1 MPILTN
7 PETGEEIEVSVEE
20 MMEMMRNGRCSIQ
33 QVVKHADGSTTSSA
47 LYGNVFAD
55 GIDRS
60 VNIFASTSDINYP
73 AIMAARKVKEA
84 NPDAID
90 IFVMDNSDSGYEITV
105 DDTEQPIMHVMKCTK
120 ENATI
125 SRYIRDER
133 KTIGKSIDEAVV
145 NFIDGKIERSL
156 EDIQNNIILLFLFGI
171 YETRKILKERGLLQ
185 ELQALANRG
194 SGVIVTTDEEN
205 VYTRLVRGRNRPDL
219 PCMILGG
226 LFAQGLEDAEMMRP
240 YMDEMFSDMLMG
252 GMSPE
257 EMISAAE
264 AGDPDIMEH
273 LAQAY
278 LNGDDE
284 FEQDFE
290 KSTYWWEKLAS
301 TGNAIGQFNTGLHY
315 AKGAGVERDFAKAA
329 EWMRLA
335 AENGDED
342 APEVAALYAGAAEM
356 LKKAEAGDADA
367 QAEAATFYMRIGG
380 SLYQYGSDDDYAA
393 AFAWAQKAA
402 VQGSL
407 EGMYCLALCYE
418 HGRGTMVNTK
428 LAADTYEKAARAGHA
443 PSQWNYAVC
452 YFNGIGREIDWTTAY
467 TWAYQSADQS
477 YELAIENLRLQGKT
491 LAQVIETYKNPQS
504 EIKLERTQYNGR
516 ADRCENLRAGTK
528 LTYEFAEENN
538 HEVLELF
545 HKNASVGVLHFGPFS
560 EVIALLKL
568 DKIELD
574 VSVLK
579 CIPKSQRGNRARS
592 ADVNLLLE
600 IREKKPETA
609 EEQAIRLAK
618 EEAQRKAEEERI
630 KAEQIRKEKEAE
642 ELRRK
647 ALREAEEK
655 ESRKKQAM
663 FLEEEKVR
671 QEKINFCKEYAAWK
685 EKSKEIN
692 KLRNEEIERSIST
705 ERAARNK
712 IIEDNYAAALKRAS
726 EKKLSCMKKKTAAE
740 AELSTLGTFKFAEK
754 RATKAIIKEMSAGI
768 IAAETEI
775 IQAERNYNDSK
786 TQLQARLDSER
797 KRIMHQA
804 EKKHPMPERPIK
816 PYYIN
821 DSGVVT
827 SPRLIE
833 NQQLC
838 RSILK
843 FLSSGGRYSV
853 FELFESMEKARHFPS
868 DMTPQRLSQ
877 LVTKLVDAGRLSR
890 ITENRNVYII
900 FNEAGEKPEPGWEN
914 GDSAENIAGSQSSN
928 QATQTA
934 RSHTQKANVETGKVT
949 GKKEEARNAP
959 PPRSAPSSP
968 GSLRQLEN
976 EKIMEDIVRFMSP
989 ERRYSVWELLEEMNT
1004 LPSDM
1009 TPQRMSS
1016 LLTRLVE
1023 DGKLS
1028 RFIENRAAYFSVK

>member
-20 MMEMMRNGRCSIQ
+20 MMEMIRNGRGSIQ

-60 VNIFASTSDINYP
+60 VNIFASTSDINHP

-156 EDIQNNIILLFLFGI
+156 EDIQNHNILLFLFGI

-185 ELQALANRG
+185 ELQALSNRG

-226 LFAQGLEDAEMMRP
+226 LFAQGPEDAEMMRP
-240 YMDEMFSDMLMG
+240 YMDEMFSDTLMG

-315 AKGAGVERDFAKAA
+315 AKGAGVERDFSKAA

-418 HGRGTMVNTK
+418 HGRGTLANAK

-452 YFNGIGREIDWTTAY
+452 YFNGIGRDIDWTTAY
-467 TWAYQSADQS
+467 TWAYQSADQG
-477 YELAIENLRLQGKT
+477 YELAINGLSLHGKT
-491 LAQVIETYKNPQS
+491 IDQVIETYKDAQR
-504 EIKLERTQYNGR
+504 EIKLERTQYDGR
-516 ADRCENLRAGTK
+516 ADRCENLRSGTRLRYK
-528 LTYEFAEENN
+528 FTEENN
-538 HEVLELF
+538 REVLELF
-545 HKNASVGVLHFGPFS
+545 LNNASVGVLHVEPFS
-560 EVIALLKL
+560 EVIALLRL
-568 DKIELD
+568 DRIELD
-574 VSVLK
+574 ISVLK

-592 ADVNLLLE
+592 ADVDLLFE
-600 IREKKPETA
+600 ITEKKPETP
-609 EEQAIRLAK
+609 EERANRLAK
-618 EEAQRKAEEERI
+618 EDAQRKAEEGRI

-642 ELRRK
+642 ELRQK

-655 ESRKKQAM
+655 EILKKQAIS
-663 FLEEEKVR
+663 LEEEKVR
-671 QEKINFCKEYAAWK
+671 QEKINFCKEYAAWE

-692 KLRNEEIERSIST
+692 RLRNEEIERSIST

-712 IIEDNYAAALKRAS
+712 IIEDNYAAALKIAS
-726 EKKLSCMKKKTAAE
+726 EKKQSCMQKKMKAE
-740 AELSTLGTFKFAEK
+740 TELSTLGFFKFAEK
-754 RATKAIIKEMSAGI
+754 SAAKSIIKEMDAKI
-768 IAAETEI
+768 TAAENEMLQTG
-775 IQAERNYNDSK
+775 RNYSDAK
-786 TQLQARLDSER
+786 AQLKARLDSEKKVMFQR
-797 KRIMHQA
+797 A
-804 EKKHPMPERPIK
+804 EKKYPMPERPLK
-816 PYYIN
+816 PFYVN
-821 DSGVVT
+821 DSGIIT
-827 SPRLIE
+827 GARMWE
-833 NQQLC
+833 NQYLC
-838 RSILK
+838 RKILEHMSRLAPDTRITIAEMLENMD
-843 FLSSGGRYSV
+843 F
-853 FELFESMEKARHFPS
+853 FPS
-868 DMTPQRLSQ
+868 DITPQRLSY
-877 LVTKLVDAGRLSR
+877 LVTMLVDAGRISR
-890 ITENRNVYII
+890 IFEERKCYFA
-900 FNEAGEKPEPGWEN
+900 FNEQGETPEPDWEN
-914 GDSAENIAGSQSSN
+914 GGDAKIKAGSQSLS
-928 QATQTA
+928 QSTQTSL
-934 RSHTQKANVETGKVT
+934 SHIQKANEVT
-949 GKKEEARNAP
+949 VRVSVKKEEAQKIP
-959 PPRSAPSSP
+959 QPKSAPSNPPS
-968 GSLRQLEN
+968 SRQLEN
-976 EKIMEDIVRFMSP
+976 EKIMEDIVRFMSS
-989 ERRYSVWELLEEMNT
+989 ERRYTVWELLEEMDT
-1004 LPSDM
+1004 LPFDM

-1016 LLTRLVE
+1016 LLTNLVE
-1023 DGKLS
+1023 KGKLS
-1028 RFIENRAAYFSVK
+1028 RFIENRTAYFSIK

>member
-1 MPILTN
+1 MPTITN
-7 PETGEEIEVSVEE
+7 PETGEKKEISMEE
-20 MMEMMRNGRCSIQ
+20 FMEMMRSGNATFQ
-33 QVVKHADGSTTSSA
+33 QIVKNADGTTSSTT
-47 LYGNVFAD
+47 LYGNVAED
-55 GIDRS
+55 GLDHS
-60 VNIFASTSDINYP
+60 VNIFVDNDSFNAFIVRKIKKLTGEIEDPQSENDPSDLYEMTVDFTDS
-73 AIMAARKVKEA
+73 AIMGILKA
-84 NPDAID
+84 
-90 IFVMDNSDSGYEITV
+90 
-105 DDTEQPIMHVMKCTK
+105 TK
-120 ENATI
+120 ESLSIDLYT
-125 SRYIRDER
+125 RDER
-133 KTIGKSIDEAVV
+133 KATFDHLKQGSKSWKVNPDRTIEFNGADLQGEDKTL
-145 NFIDGKIERSL
+145 SL
-156 EDIQNNIILLFLFGI
+156 YMLAFLEMRQF
-171 YETRKILKERGLLQ
+171 LKDSGNLA
-185 ELQALANRG
+185 ELKKLGNRG
-194 SGVIVTTDEEN
+194 SGVIIEATEQADDAKATI
-205 VYTRLVRGRNRPDL
+205 VRGRNRPAL
-219 PCMILGG
+219 PCNVFLLGE
-226 LFAQGLEDAEMMRP
+226 QMMRP
-240 YMDEMFSDMLMG
+240 YMDELFSDMLMG

-418 HGRGTMVNTK
+418 HGRGTLVNAK
-428 LAADTYEKAARAGHA
+428 LAADTYEKAAKAGHA

-452 YFNGIGREIDWTTAY
+452 YFNGIGRDIDWTTAY
-467 TWAYQSADQS
+467 TWAYQSADQG
-477 YELAIENLRLQGKT
+477 YELAINGLSLHGKT
-491 LAQVIETYKNPQS
+491 IDQVIETYKDAQR
-504 EIKLERTQYNGR
+504 EIKLERTQYDGR
-516 ADRCENLRAGTK
+516 ADRCENLRSGTRLRYK
-528 LTYEFAEENN
+528 FTEENN
-538 HEVLELF
+538 REVLELF
-545 HKNASVGVLHFGPFS
+545 LNNASVGVLHAKPFS
-560 EVIALLKL
+560 EVIALLRLDRIKL
-568 DKIELD
+568 DI
-574 VSVLK
+574 SVLK

-592 ADVNLLLE
+592 ADVDLLFE
-600 IREKKPETA
+600 ITEKKPETP
-609 EEQAIRLAK
+609 EERANRLAK
-618 EEAQRKAEEERI
+618 EEAQRKAEEERKRQEAEAKR
-630 KAEQIRKEKEAE
+630 KAEEERK
-642 ELRRK
+642 R
-647 ALREAEEK
+647 REAEAK
-655 ESRKKQAM
+655 RKA
-663 FLEEEKVR
+663 EEERKRREENLRKENKSVISSEPNKVR
-671 QEKINFCKEYAAWK
+671 QEKMNYCKEYALWK
-685 EKSKEIN
+685 EKAEEIK
-692 KLRNEEIERSIST
+692 KLRNAEIERSSSA
-705 ERAARNK
+705 ERTR
-712 IIEDNYAAALKRAS
+712 IEENYAAALKRAS
-726 EKKLSCMKKKTAAE
+726 ENKEACMKKKTQTE
-740 AELSTLGTFKFAEK
+740 AQLSTLGAFKFAEK
-754 RATKAIIKEMSAGI
+754 SAAKAVIKDMDKAIK
-768 IAAETEI
+768 AAEKELM
-775 IQAERNYNDSK
+775 QAGRNYNDAN
-786 TQLQARLDSER
+786 ARFKAWLEEIKQR
-797 KRIMHQA
+797 A
-804 EKKHPMPERPIK
+804 EKKHPMPERPLK
-816 PYYIN
+816 PYYI
-821 DSGVVT
+821 DAIGVT
-827 SPRLIE
+827 KNPRCIE
-833 NQQLC
+833 DQRTC
-838 RSILK
+838 RDILK
-843 FLSSGGRYSV
+843 ILARGGRYTVS
-853 FELFESMEKARHFPS
+853 ELYDIMEKKGYFHS
-868 DMTPQRLSQ
+868 IMTPQWFST
-877 LVTKLVDAGRLSR
+877 LVSKLVDAGRLSR
-890 ITENRNVYII
+890 ITENRNVYIM

-959 PPRSAPSSP
+959 QPRSAPSSP